1 MRRPFSLIRSGQ
13 EAAEGPDRE
22 PYEWLYKLGLNLSFG
37 AGSCGRESGWG
48 VTGDVGAGL
57 PHAHT
62 GEEEGASRGR
72 VEAEKEQRSGIIFS
86 ATLMKQDERARRGR
100 ISGLKHRPRL
110 L

>member
-1 MRRPFSLIRSGQ
+1 M
-13 EAAEGPDRE
+13 
-22 PYEWLYKLGLNLSFG
+22 
-37 AGSCGRESGWG
+37 
-48 VTGDVGAGL
+48 GAGL